1 MKLSQQGIDLL
12 KWVERLR
19 LKPYD
24 DQTGRAITAWCPGA
38 TIGYGHL
45 ISFPDWP
52 LYADGIDEK
61 EADFLFAED
70 LAPREIVV
78 TGLIKVPLKQHQFDA
93 LVILLYNI
101 GGKQLADSSALKLIN
116 DPAAKTGFSSLEKAW
131 KAFNKSQEKVNK
143 GLINRRTA
151 EWILYTTGAYTKW

>member
-1 MKLSQQGIDLL
+1 MKLSAKGIELL

-24 DQTGRAITAWCPGA
+24 DQTGRTITEWCTGA

-70 LAPREIVV
+70 LAPREAVV
-78 TGLIKVPLKQHQFDA
+78 TGLVKVPLEQHQYDA
-93 LVILLYNI
+93 LVILLYNL
-101 GGKQLADSSALKLIN
+101 GTRQLTDSSALKLIN
-116 DPAAKTGFSSLEKAW
+116 DPAAKTGFSNLEKAW
-131 KAFNKSQEKVNK
+131 KAFNKSQGKVNQ
-143 GLINRRTA
+143 GLINRRVA
-151 EWILYTTGAYTKW
+151 EWNLYSKGVYEKW